1 MLAVFSC
8 NKRLAKAESPF
19 SNRIPAAILDIGHD
33 TGVTADI
40 EIRTRKLVV
49 GNRFIGAGHLN
60 QRLEAAA
67 VSDIEEF
74 GGINLAART
83 RCGRSGQV
91 DGAGHVTET
100 ADLKLTE
107 LRRPRSAYTERAVEP
122 NVTAAAQRE
131 LVKHLRG
138 VAGGH
143 MQYAFVVNIE
153 MGRIKDRRIGRTGRI
168 SAKVKNRLLQRYL
181 AAGYILLSRSVKVND
196 FVVSEKHKLAALDKV
211 QIIVDGPAAAAIE
224 PSDTA
229 RLNIYGGVAE
239 CVVGMHIFDKNRC
252 STGDK
257 ELTERIIRVKQLEV
271 RRSRSVA
278 DLNGS

>member
-1 MLAVFSC
+1 MLAVFTC
-8 NKRLAKAESPF
+8 NKRVAKAESSF

-33 TGVTADI
+33 TGVAADI

-49 GNRFIGAGHLN
+49 GDRFIGAGHLN

-100 ADLKLTE
+100 ADFKLTE
-107 LRRPRSAYTERAVEP
+107 LRRIRSAYTERAVEP

-131 LVKHLRG
+131 LVKHLRV

-143 MQYAFVVNIE
+143 MQYAIGANIE
-153 MGRIKDRRIGRTGRI
+153 MGRIKDRRIGRTGRT
-168 SAKVKNRLLQRYL
+168 AKVKNRHLQRYL
-181 AAGYILLSRSVKVND
+181 AAGNILLRRSGKVND
-196 FVVSEKHKLAALDKV
+196 PAAGGKHKLAALDKV
-211 QIIVDGPAAAAIE
+211 QIIIDSPVAAAME
-224 PSDTA
+224 PNDTA
-229 RLNIYGGVAE
+229 RLNIYIGIAE
-239 CVVGMHIFDKNRC
+239 CVVSIIQTIDKNRC
-252 STGDK
+252 SAGDK
-257 ELTERIIRVKQLEV
+257 ELAERIIRVMQLEV
-271 RRSRSVA
+271 R
-278 DLNGS
+278 